1 MTSDRMA
8 KIYPFKGILYN
19 KKKIKN
25 LSKVMSPPYDV
36 ISPEMQEEYYNL
48 SDFNIIKLILG
59 KEFPGDTQYNNKY
72 VRAAASFEG
81 WLRHSI
87 LVQDEKPSLYV
98 YEQKFSH
105 GGKKWVRTG
114 FFALMRIEDGGRGRL
129 YPHEETLMA
138 PKLDRIELIR
148 ATHTNFDGIFT
159 LFQDEDEKIF
169 KLLRQTM
176 RRKPV
181 IEAKDPSKV
190 VHKLWR
196 LDSRPLINKIMR
208 EMRDKSTF
216 IADGHHRFE
225 AAIRFK
231 NEMKERNTKFS
242 EDDSYNHVMVY
253 FTPAGS
259 NGLLVLPIHRMV
271 KPIAHLEINSFEEEL
286 KNYFEVN
293 MFPYSKRSEPAVRKK
308 VLKEQEK
315 TAARHSFVMGIKGVP
330 RYYLLVLKSEDL
342 VDVLLEEEK
351 PAAFKHLDVT
361 ILHTIVMKKI
371 LDISSEEQ
379 INYAKNVDEAV
390 TGLLSGPY
398 QIVFLLNPTR
408 VSDILEIAGKSE
420 KMPQKSTFFYPKLL
434 SGMVINKIMLGEK
447 VDY

>member
-1 MTSDRMA
+1 MA

-36 ISPEMQEEYYNL
+36 VSQELQEEYYNL
-48 SDFNIIKLILG
+48 SGFNVIKLILG

-87 LVQDEKPSLYV
+87 LVQDAKPAIYV
-98 YEQKFSH
+98 YEQKFSY
-105 GGKKWVRTG
+105 GGKKWVRVG
-114 FFALMRIEDGGRGRL
+114 FFAVMRIEDGGRGRL

-138 PKLDRIELIR
+138 PKMDRIELIR

-159 LFQDEDEKIF
+159 LFEDKDEKII

-176 RRKPV
+176 RRKAT
-181 IEAKDPSKV
+181 IEAKDRDKV
-190 VHKLWR
+190 VHRIWR
-196 LDSRPLINKIMR
+196 VDHHSLINKVMK
-208 EMRDKSTF
+208 EMKDKSTF

-253 FTPAGS
+253 FTPAMGK
-259 NGLLVLPIHRMV
+259 GLLVLPIHRMI
-271 KPIAHLEINSFEEEL
+271 KPIPHLEINSFEEEL
-286 KNYFEVN
+286 KNYFEVKI
-293 MFPYSKRSEPAVRKK
+293 FPYSKRSEPAVRKK

-315 TAARHSFVMGIKGVP
+315 TSARHSYVMGIKGTSK
-330 RYYLLVLKSEDL
+330 YYLLVLKSEDL

-351 PAAFKHLDVT
+351 PAAYKHLDVT

-371 LDISSEEQ
+371 LDISSEDQ
-379 INYAKNVDEAV
+379 INYAKSVDEAV
-390 TGLLSGPY
+390 NGLISGPY
-398 QIVFLLNPTR
+398 QLIFLLNPTR
-408 VSDILEIAGKSE
+408 VADILEIASKLE

-434 SGMVINKIMLGEK
+434 SGMVMNKIMLGEK
-447 VDY
+447 VD